1 MTKALLKKQLLEIF
15 AFLFTDAKTG
25 KRRTGT
31 NLLLFAALY
40 VFVFGYLAVAVYY
53 MAKTLAL
60 PMIAINHTWL
70 YMALI
75 SLLALTAGIVG
86 GVFSCYTTLYAAKDN
101 DLLLSFPIPPIRILV
116 AKLSGIYLNIL
127 FYLLLIIIPATA
139 VLFIHAPLNP
149 LAVIFSIC
157 LPFLL
162 ALLALVIS
170 ALLGFGI
177 ALLAAKI
184 SRFLRPLTI
193 ALVIV
198 CIGAYFYIYTQ
209 INDILNAI
217 LANATTVGEKV
228 KSIFYP
234 FYAYGT
240 AATGDALSFLL
251 FALLAILLFATILL
265 LLSRTFLNFATT
277 KRGEKAQKY
286 KAVSVKAGSARR
298 ALLKKELRRF
308 TGSTTYMLNTG
319 LGILFMPAAGI
330 ALIFFK
336 DKVTEMLS
344 VLSLG
349 DTGLLALFATAM
361 LIFLASMNSMAA
373 AAISLEGKNL
383 WILRSFPLAPKD
395 IFIAKLSLQ
404 LIFTL
409 PVILIP
415 ITTVVIILDLG
426 VVYSLLVILTTILF
440 VFFNAVYC
448 LTLNLKWPSFTWINE
463 AVPLK
468 QSAPA
473 TLSVFGGW
481 ALSVLLIGVYFI
493 PLSFINGYVCLA
505 FFAVLLLALTVWLG
519 TWLFKK
525 GTKLFETYN

>member
-25 KRRTGT
+25 KRRTGKS
-31 NLLLFAALY
+31 LLLFIALY
-40 VFVFGYLAVAVYY
+40 AFVFGYLAYIVFYL
-53 MAKTLAL
+53 AKTLAV
-60 PMIAINHTWL
+60 PMIAIDYAWL
-70 YMALI
+70 YMAMV
-75 SLLALTAGIVG
+75 SLVALTAGIVG
-86 GVFSCYTTLYAAKDN
+86 GIFSCYTTLYAAKDN
-101 DLLLSFPIPPIRILV
+101 DLLLSFPIPPIRILI

-127 FYLLLIIIPATA
+127 FYLLLIMIPAT
-139 VLFIHAPLNP
+139 VVFLIHAPLTP
-149 LAVIFSIC
+149 FAVIFSLC
-157 LPFLL
+157 LPFFL
-162 ALLALVIS
+162 AILALVLS

-177 ALLAAKI
+177 ALLSAKI

-193 ALVIV
+193 ALVIAFL
-198 CIGAYFYIYTQ
+198 GAYFYVYTQ
-209 INDILNAI
+209 ISDILKAI
-217 LANATTVGEKV
+217 LANADAVGEKV

-234 FYAYGT
+234 FYVYGT
-240 AATGDALSFLL
+240 AATGDAIHFLI
-251 FALLAILLFATILL
+251 FALLAIVLFAAALI
-265 LLSRTFLNFATT
+265 LLSRTFLSFATAN
-277 KRGEKAQKY
+277 RGAPVQKY
-286 KAVSVKAGSARR
+286 KEVAVKAVSVRR
-298 ALLKKELRRF
+298 ALFKKELRRF

-319 LGILFMPAAGI
+319 LGILFIPVAGI

-336 DKVTEMLS
+336 DGITEARATI
-344 VLSLG
+344 G
-349 DTGLLALFATAM
+349 AGATALLATAA
-361 LIFLASMNSMAA
+361 LIFLAAINNMAA

-383 WILRSFPLAPKD
+383 WILRSYPIKTKD

-404 LIFTL
+404 LILTL
-409 PVILIP
+409 PLLLIP
-415 ITTVVIILDLG
+415 ITTFVIFLDLG
-426 VVYSLLVILTTILF
+426 VVYSLLMILATILF
-440 VFFNAVYC
+440 VIFNAIYC
-448 LTLNLKWPSFTWINE
+448 LVLNLKWPSFAWINE

-481 ALSVLLIGVYFI
+481 ALAVLLIGVYFI